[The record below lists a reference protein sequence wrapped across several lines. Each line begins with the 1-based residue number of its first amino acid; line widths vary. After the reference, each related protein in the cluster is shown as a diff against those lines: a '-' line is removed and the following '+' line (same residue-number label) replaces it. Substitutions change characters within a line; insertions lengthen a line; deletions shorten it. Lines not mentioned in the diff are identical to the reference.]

1 MDDGKMAQDVRGDAV
16 ATEVAA
22 AAADVR
28 ADARPAGAPEAARH
42 AADGADA
49 ARERLTSA
57 DVSVFCEGM
66 AMMLA
71 AAMERLLASPLMI
84 GTCFAGT
91 GSSVSLR
98 HLHHLHHAL
107 QQIHFLLQI
116 RVQGGENGIQRNI
129 FILKEGICPG
139 MGMKIIDGQF

>member
-1 MDDGKMAQDVRGDAV
+1 MDDGKMAQDVRGAAG

-28 ADARPAGAPEAARH
+28 ADARPAGAPEAARP

-71 AAMERLLASPLMI
+71 AGIQVDEALSLLDIRRASARLSCVCEEAYRAAREPSRAMPSTWSP
-84 GTCFAGT
+84 
-91 GSSVSLR
+91 SVSAR
-98 HLHHLHHAL
+98 GAWS
-107 QQIHFLLQI
+107 
-116 RVQGGENGIQRNI
+116 RR
-129 FILKEGICPG
+129 CAA
-139 MGMKIIDGQF
+139 

>member
-16 ATEVAA
+16 ATEAAA

-28 ADARPAGAPEAARH
+28 ADARPAGAPEAARP

-71 AAMERLLASPLMI
+71 A
-84 GTCFAGT
+84 
-91 GSSVSLR
+91 
-98 HLHHLHHAL
+98 
-107 QQIHFLLQI
+107 
-116 RVQGGENGIQRNI
+116 GIQVDEALSLLDIRRASAR
-129 FILKEGICPG
+129 LSCVCEEAYRAVLSGCGLAEAMRRTGPSRVTPSTWSPSASAR
-139 MGMKIIDGQF
+139 DVWSRRCAA

>member
-1 MDDGKMAQDVRGDAV
+1 MDDGKMAQDVRGAAG

-28 ADARPAGAPEAARH
+28 ADARPAGAPEAARP

-71 AAMERLLASPLMI
+71 AGIQVDE
-84 GTCFAGT
+84 
-91 GSSVSLR
+91 
-98 HLHHLHHAL
+98 AL
-107 QQIHFLLQI
+107 SLLQTAAALVLSLI
-116 RVQGGENGIQRNI
+116 FAVIFDQTAGVLALWVWEKVTAVFGGSAQTPTR
-129 FILKEGICPG
+129 
-139 MGMKIIDGQF
+139 